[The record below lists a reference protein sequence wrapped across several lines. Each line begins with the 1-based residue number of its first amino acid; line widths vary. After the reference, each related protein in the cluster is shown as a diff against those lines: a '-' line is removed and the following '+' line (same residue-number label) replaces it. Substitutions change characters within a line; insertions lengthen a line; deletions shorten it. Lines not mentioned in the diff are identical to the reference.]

1 MFNLLIIDKG
11 ENGLRNYK
19 IWGIILGTAILA
31 AGCSKL
37 AAENKAVETKSGSDT
52 DWATEINSTENAK
65 ADAET
70 DTSATDTDAAAGTAD
85 IETTDEA
92 QEDTATQEEAATE
105 EASDETTVPETT
117 TASDGTFDRTYLE
130 ENNGQYTYRLTDQ
143 ALIEKYNEL
152 YADAFASVIDSY
164 NYVMEQ
170 QNQSYNSG
178 NDYSGSS
185 LVLRDNKENSFMKT
199 GSYYEMDYNFDLH
212 NVGYTY
218 VDLDSDGTYEMLF
231 GVMHDSDSEWSNGSV
246 FERAFA
252 LVDGKVVKICEG
264 GSRESFWLGSDG
276 YIYNYGSGGAAYWG
290 TERMHFDVAEIANS
304 MDLRDIDWGNRGFM
318 GDEYLGYYERP
329 IHITGDYTDLYTAAQ
344 DTKNDITED
353 EFNTLNDE
361 WDSRQIIIDWIQ
373 FPDNLI
379 KNS

>member
-1 MFNLLIIDKG
+1 M
-11 ENGLRNYK
+11 RNYK

-31 AGCSKL
+31 AGCSKP

-52 DWATEINSTENAK
+52 DWATEMSAAEGTKEEVDSNAA
-65 ADAET
+65 ADAEENEA
-70 DTSATDTDAAAGTAD
+70 SDAS
-85 IETTDEA
+85 
-92 QEDTATQEEAATE
+92 QEDVTTQEENTEEATTE
-105 EASDETTVPETT
+105 EASDEATAPETT
-117 TASDGTFDRTYLE
+117 ATNDGTFDRTYLE

-170 QNQSYNSG
+170 QNQSYNTG

-290 TERMHFDVAEIANS
+290 TERMHFDAAEIANS
-304 MDLRDIDWGNRGFM
+304 MDLNDIDWGNRGFM

>member
-1 MFNLLIIDKG
+1 M
-11 ENGLRNYK
+11 RNYK

-31 AGCSKL
+31 AGCSKP

-65 ADAET
+65 AGAET

-85 IETTDEA
+85 SETTDEA

-117 TASDGTFDRTYLE
+117 TAGDGTFDRTYLE

-170 QNQSYNSG
+170 QNQSYNFG

>member
-1 MFNLLIIDKG
+1 M
-11 ENGLRNYK
+11 RNYK